1 MQPTTQPTTSDTTR
15 RMQRHR
21 YEFVLEAAQ
30 PIAHLAENIG
40 NEGVLMRRKVRT
52 ADGSFASVPMVT
64 ADTMRHGMRE
74 AAAYMFLDAA
84 GWSAGKD
91 STCLAHLVTVEMGLR
106 HVELVSQKDDL
117 DFPGEEE
124 FVREHAAAWGAKLTI
139 VRPDISALGYV
150 REHMCEFD
158 EDLHSR
164 QAGLSKAVFYNVVE
178 KANSQFDL
186 VMMGMRAEES
196 RARKLRMHTHGA
208 VMRLKSG
215 RVRANPLAL
224 WTGLDVL
231 TYTHTRKVP
240 MLQLYRC
247 IAYMHDRKPWDIRK
261 SWWIYGKNPNN
272 IAWLRHYYPS
282 LHRTWSSFMP
292 NVSVIG

>member
-1 MQPTTQPTTSDTTR
+1 VNLTEPILREDDR
-15 RMQRHR
+15 RAWAYWERVCDVHARTPSFQRR
-21 YEFVLEAAQ
+21 VEQAKAYV
-30 PIAHLAENIG
+30 
-40 NEGVLMRRKVRT
+40 
-52 ADGSFASVPMVT
+52 
-64 ADTMRHGMRE
+64 RE
-74 AAAYMFLDAA
+74 ALELEPGKACVM
-84 GWSAGKD
+84 WSAGKD
-91 STCLAHLVTVEMGLR
+91 STCLAYLVTVEMGLR

-124 FVREHAAAWGAKLTI
+124 FVHEHAAAWGAKLTV

-164 QAGLSKAVFYNVVE
+164 QAGLSKAVFYNVVD

-196 RARKLRMHTHGA
+196 RARKWRMHTHGA

-247 IAYMHDRKPWDIRK
+247 IAYMHDRKPWNIRK